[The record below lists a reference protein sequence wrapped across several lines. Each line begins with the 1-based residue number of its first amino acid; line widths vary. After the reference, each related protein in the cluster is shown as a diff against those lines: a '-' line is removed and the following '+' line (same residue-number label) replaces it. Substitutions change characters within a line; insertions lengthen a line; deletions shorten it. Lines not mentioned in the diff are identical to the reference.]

1 MAFYFLRDADLV
13 YICTNVP
20 VFCLKLWSSRTFWQD
35 ACCWGIGADFLITA
49 GPGHVIRKLIKVYL
63 KLLISPW
70 KVFLKYWIGRLLL
83 IKQWRERLSLT
94 SFQVVSCFFSSY
106 QQCIPACCKHDKG
119 DGTDI
124 VTLCLNMMGE
134 SIGGLF
140 KGFASEMAEL
150 WLTRN
155 LVQKFKARKETQT
168 GTCTSGDTK
177 ACCI

>member
-1 MAFYFLRDADLV
+1 MEGGREWKVIKDVCWAELTMKWPFYFLKDADLV

-70 KVFLKYWIGRLLL
+70 KVYLKHCIRRLLL

-94 SFQVVSCFFSSY
+94 SFKLYCGFSVVISNVSQHAANMQRRWDRHCDI
-106 QQCIPACCKHDKG
+106 IPKHDGWKQRRPFQG
-119 DGTDI
+119 VCKWDGRT
-124 VTLCLNMMGE
+124 VTNM
-134 SIGGLF
+134 
-140 KGFASEMAEL
+140 
-150 WLTRN
+150 
-155 LVQKFKARKETQT
+155 
-168 GTCTSGDTK
+168 
-177 ACCI
+177 